1 MARHTLWDDADAEKP
16 VLTRAHALGAFGNL
30 REALRAEGGE
40 VGDIDHAYSLLILAK
55 DDLQA
60 AVTACKKMREEVAA
74 FRDHGQLEFAVR
86 DATLTIS
93 KADARE
99 MAGAKA

>member
-1 MARHTLWDDADAEKP
+1 MARHTLYDDAVAEKP

-30 REALRAEGGE
+30 REALRSEGGE
-40 VGDIDHAYSLLILAK
+40 VADIDRAYSLLILAK

-74 FRDHGQLEFAVR
+74 FRDQGQLEFALAS

-93 KADARE
+93 RGTRE
-99 MAGAKA
+99 TAEAKA